1 MSAPRQIAILI
12 GLTAVLCGL
21 WSAALRVLPRP
32 ALAETN
38 YEANRLRLEEW
49 LLGPG
54 SKAVLVGSSMAGR
67 LLPSYFDGTP
77 LAGIANLGL
86 DGASPDTGLRLTL
99 MRRPSPALVLLEGHL
114 LSKRPGP
121 NDSQLLELAT
131 GVGMQITALA
141 PLTRADAR
149 PSTVL
154 YGWLKE
160 RRGGPEA
167 SAGGPESS
175 AGAVTARVVS
185 AAQAEK
191 DAAGLDPEWRPRI
204 RSLIT
209 TLQEQGA
216 RVVLVRLPS
225 GIGDPVDPEVPNE
238 LDAVAGELGL
248 PLVDLLRLS
257 RKGQVAVSYTDGLH
271 LTPKAARSVCRI
283 LAEAV
288 AGAGWVGTEVG
299 GSETGR
305 SGGGP
310 GLGPGSNGTSR

>member
-1 MSAPRQIAILI
+1 MSAPRQIAILV

-38 YEANRLRLEEW
+38 YEANRLRMEGW

-54 SKAVLVGSSMAGR
+54 SKAVLVGTSMSGR

-86 DGASPDTGLRLTL
+86 DGASPDTGLRLAL
-99 MRRPSPALVLLEGHL
+99 MRHPTPSLVLLEGHL
-114 LSKRPGP
+114 LSKRTGP

-131 GVGMQITALA
+131 GVGLQITALA

-154 YGWLKE
+154 YGWMKE

-167 SAGGPESS
+167 GAGGAGGSS
-175 AGAVTARVVS
+175 GTVTARVVS

-191 DAAGLDPEWRPRI
+191 DAAGLDPDWRPRI
-204 RSLIT
+204 RSLIA

-225 GIGDPVDPEVPNE
+225 GIGDPADPEAPNE
-238 LDAVAGELGL
+238 LDAIAGELGL

-257 RKGQVAVSYTDGLH
+257 RKDRVTVSYTDGLH
-271 LTPKAARSVCRI
+271 LTPQAARAVSRI
-283 LAEAV
+283 LAETV
-288 AGAGWVGTEVG
+288 AGAGW
-299 GSETGR
+299 
-305 SGGGP
+305 
-310 GLGPGSNGTSR
+310 LGPGPSGGLPGPGSGSGGTSR

>member
-1 MSAPRQIAILI
+1 MSAPRQIAAILA
-12 GLTAVLCGL
+12 LTAVLCGI
-21 WSAALRVLPRP
+21 WSVALRVLPRP

-38 YEANRLRLEEW
+38 YEANRLRVEGW

-54 SKAVLVGSSMAGR
+54 SRSVLVGTSMSGR

-99 MRRPSPALVLLEGHL
+99 MRRPAPALVLLEGHL
-114 LSKRPGP
+114 LSKRAGP
-121 NDSQLLELAT
+121 NDRQLLELAT
-131 GVGMQITALA
+131 GVGMKITALA
-141 PLTRADAR
+141 PLTRVEAR

-167 SAGGPESS
+167 GAGGP
-175 AGAVTARVVS
+175 VTARVVS

-191 DAAGLDPEWRPRI
+191 DAAGLDPDWRPRI
-204 RSLIT
+204 RKLIAA
-209 TLQEQGA
+209 LQEQGS

-225 GIGDPVDPEVPNE
+225 GIGDPADPESPNE
-238 LDAVAGELGL
+238 LDAIAGELGL

-257 RKGQVAVSYTDGLH
+257 RQGRMTVSYTDGLH
-271 LTPKAARSVCRI
+271 LTPQSARAISRV

-288 AGAGWVGTEVG
+288 ARAGWMGTEVG
-299 GSETGR
+299 G
-305 SGGGP
+305 GGGRP
-310 GLGPGSNGTSR
+310 GLEPGSDGTSR

>member
-12 GLTAVLCGL
+12 GLTAVLSGL

-54 SKAVLVGSSMAGR
+54 SKTVLVGSSMSGR
-67 LLPSYFDGTP
+67 LLPSYFEGTS

-99 MRRPSPALVLLEGHL
+99 MRHPAPSLVLLEGQL
-114 LSKRPGP
+114 LSKRTGP
-121 NDSQLLELAT
+121 NDRQLLELAT

-167 SAGGPESS
+167 GAGGPESPT
-175 AGAVTARVVS
+175 GTVTARVVS
-185 AAQAEK
+185 EAQAKK

-225 GIGDPVDPEVPNE
+225 GIGDPADPEASNE
-238 LDAVAGELGL
+238 LDAIAGELGL

-257 RKGQVAVSYTDGLH
+257 RKGRVAVSYTDGLH
-271 LTPKAARSVCRI
+271 LTPNAARAVCRI

-288 AGAGWVGTEVG
+288 AAAGWAEPELGGAG
-299 GSETGR
+299 TGQG
-305 SGGGP
+305 GGGP
-310 GLGPGSNGTSR
+310 GFGSGSNGTSR